1 VLITSLPVEVRADVR
16 SPAATEPPSVHVM
29 NVRTLLIP
37 LLCLGAVVFA
47 CGPRSRSEASLVAVS
62 LTTKSPV
69 PVPAHLEKD
78 QPVRQQKPARKR
90 ESSVTKI
97 TPTFAVQVDKQAIRF
112 TLDVTNVGRKNVELT
127 FPDGQTHDF
136 AVLDSAGREVYR
148 WGADRMFTQSLQNRT
163 IDGGETLHIA
173 ERGTPA
179 LPQGSY
185 VAVATLR
192 STNFPLQERIAFEV
206 R

>member
-1 VLITSLPVEVRADVR
+1 
-16 SPAATEPPSVHVM
+16 M

-37 LLCLGAVVFA
+37 LLCLGAVAFA
-47 CGPRSRSEASLVAVS
+47 CGPRSHTEASLVSVGIAK
-62 LTTKSPV
+62 TPGPTAKPQE
-69 PVPAHLEKD
+69 PK
-78 QPVRQQKPARKR
+78 VRKKEGSAPR
-90 ESSVTKI
+90 VTPNF
-97 TPTFAVQVDKQAIRF
+97 TVQVDNNTLRF
-112 TLDVTNVGRKNVELT
+112 SLEVSNVSKKSVELT

-148 WGADRMFTQSLQNRT
+148 WGATKMFTQSLQNRT
-163 IDGGETLHIA
+163 IEGGETLRIA
-173 ERGTPA
+173 EQASPS

-192 STNFPLQERIAFEV
+192 STNFPMTEKVAFEL